1 MNSTD
6 NLVNYASNGGGG
18 VIISNGG
25 SLRNGSFA
33 SVKSVPKLA
42 DFITPNVENGTHLV
56 LGSDEKAKSLAGG
69 SAGSSVGDPDEE
81 EEFDPLSEEVPDNE
95 RTNYGQTLMN
105 LMNGIIGSG
114 ILSMP
119 IAFLNGGWL
128 VACIVTPL
136 IGAISCYCIH
146 LLLSVNVYLTAAT
159 GKASPYDYHEMAEY
173 AFLLGPKRLRRFS
186 KFARLAVIWTIVC
199 TQVGACCVYYVFIA
213 TNFRKFL
220 EHRIG
225 DPSRLPSESICL
237 VAILPVV
244 VAINWI
250 RNIRYLSYLSTVAN
264 ILQVAGISVVL
275 YDLFSMPIG
284 NLDRLPA
291 VGSKIPQFFVTTLF
305 IFEGSSVSMSLYK
318 AIKKQ
323 RQFRMPLGVLNVG
336 ELAIMVAYTGV
347 GFFGYLQYGELTEG
361 TITAS
366 LPAEPMYDA
375 VQLSYAVVVL
385 GTYPI
390 LLYVPIQVLWGILKR
405 KLAPRLR
412 SSSSGDLAKH
422 PVPAGGKR
430 LLVAELAFRT
440 ALVVVTYLL
449 AVLVPKLDLI
459 IAVVGAVTSS
469 SIAVIIP
476 SILHT
481 VTFWDQR
488 RGRLAKLRLLSVNL
502 VLFLIGITAFILGF
516 YFSLADIIDSYRHH
530 GDHVTKPPPPFPS
543 SLPPQLNGTTLYSP
557 STHHHF

>member
-1 MNSTD
+1 M
-6 NLVNYASNGGGG
+6 
-18 VIISNGG
+18 
-25 SLRNGSFA
+25 
-33 SVKSVPKLA
+33 
-42 DFITPNVENGTHLV
+42 
-56 LGSDEKAKSLAGG
+56 
-69 SAGSSVGDPDEE
+69 
-81 EEFDPLSEEVPDNE
+81 
-95 RTNYGQTLMN
+95 
-105 LMNGIIGSG
+105 
-114 ILSMP
+114 
-119 IAFLNGGWL
+119 
-128 VACIVTPL
+128 
-136 IGAISCYCIH
+136 
-146 LLLSVNVYLTAAT
+146 
-159 GKASPYDYHEMAEY
+159 
-173 AFLLGPKRLRRFS
+173 
-186 KFARLAVIWTIVC
+186 
-199 TQVGACCVYYVFIA
+199 
-213 TNFRKFL
+213 
-220 EHRIG
+220 
-225 DPSRLPSESICL
+225 
-237 VAILPVV
+237 V

-405 KLAPRLR
+405 KLAPRLQ

-440 ALVVVTYLL
+440 ALVVVTCE
-449 AVLVPKLDLI
+449 
-459 IAVVGAVTSS
+459 
-469 SIAVIIP
+469 
-476 SILHT
+476 
-481 VTFWDQR
+481 
-488 RGRLAKLRLLSVNL
+488 
-502 VLFLIGITAFILGF
+502 
-516 YFSLADIIDSYRHH
+516 
-530 GDHVTKPPPPFPS
+530 
-543 SLPPQLNGTTLYSP
+543 
-557 STHHHF
+557 